1 LDGKPTAFAAASALL
16 PGMVNAKNV
25 VQFAPK
31 QRRYT

>member
-1 LDGKPTAFAAASALL
+1 LEGNLTALAAAPTLL

-31 QRRYT
+31 QRRYA